1 MIAAEKSQTDTL
13 GKRIRTIWKWCSIM
27 FVISCLQAAR
37 ISDMVPY
44 LLPIGVLCIA
54 AGILLTLCATLADAH
69 RSPYAE

>member
-13 GKRIRTIWKWCSIM
+13 GKKIGSIWKWCSIM
-27 FVISCLQAAR
+27 FIFSCLVAAR
-37 ISDMVPY
+37 INTMVPY

-69 RSPYAE
+69 RSSYAE